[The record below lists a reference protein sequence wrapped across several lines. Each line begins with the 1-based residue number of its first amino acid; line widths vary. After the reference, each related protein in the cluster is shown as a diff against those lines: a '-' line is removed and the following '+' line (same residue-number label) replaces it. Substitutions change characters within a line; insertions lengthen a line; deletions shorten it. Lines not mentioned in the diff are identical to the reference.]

1 MASIPTLPPPH
12 PDPHPPTA
20 LTLPPGAWDTHCH
33 LFGPFDRFPLP
44 AGRRYTPAESSLNT
58 YVRMQERV
66 GLSRAVFVQSAAY
79 GPDHSVVLDALKR
92 GRGRY
97 AGTALLDE
105 TTADD
110 EIKRMH
116 EAGMRAT
123 RFHFVPHLG
132 EPADTAS
139 LRRMAD
145 RLAGVGWHMLL
156 HTDGPSLV
164 RHLKVFESL
173 PVTCIVDHMA
183 RVDAAAGVGQAPF
196 QALLDLL
203 KRPHAW
209 VKISGADRISAHPAG
224 PYDDVVPFA
233 QALVAAAPNRVL
245 WGTDWPHTNV
255 RAMPDDGDLV
265 DLLAKFVPDQATRRR
280 ILVDNPQRLYDVH

>member
-1 MASIPTLPPPH
+1 MASIPTPPPPH
-12 PDPHPPTA
+12 PDPHPPKA
-20 LTLPPGAWDTHCH
+20 LTLPSGAWDTHCH

-44 AGRRYTPAESSLNT
+44 AGRRYTPAEASLNT

-66 GLSRAVFVQSAAY
+66 GLSRAVFVQSAVY
-79 GPDHSVVLDALKR
+79 GPDHSIVVDALKR

-97 AGTALLDE
+97 AGTAVLDA
-105 TTADD
+105 TTTDD
-110 EIKRMH
+110 EIKRLD
-116 EAGMRAT
+116 EAGLRAT

-132 EPADTAS
+132 APADADS

-145 RLAGVGWHMLL
+145 RLAEFGWHVLL

-173 PVTCIVDHMA
+173 PVPFIVDHMA
-183 RVDAAAGVGQAPF
+183 RVEAAAGIGQAPF
-196 QALLDLL
+196 QALLELL
-203 KRPHAW
+203 KRPNAW
-209 VKISGADRISAHPAG
+209 VKISGADRISANATG

-233 QALVAAAPNRVL
+233 RALVAAAPDRVL

-255 RAMPDDGDLV
+255 RAVPDDGDLV
-265 DLLAKFVPDQATRRR
+265 DLLAKFVPDEATRRR
-280 ILVDNPQRLYDVH
+280 ILIDNPGRLYV